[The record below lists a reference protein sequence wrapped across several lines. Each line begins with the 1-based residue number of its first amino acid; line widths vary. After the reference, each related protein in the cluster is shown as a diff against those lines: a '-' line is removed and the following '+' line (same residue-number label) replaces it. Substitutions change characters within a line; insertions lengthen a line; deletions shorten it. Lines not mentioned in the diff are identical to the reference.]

1 MKEKYD
7 VGILGVWFGCNYGS
21 IATYYSL
28 YYAIEQMG
36 KSVLMIHRPYL
47 NHFEESSMEDRHSL
61 KFARAHYDISPAYH
75 VSEIKKLNDVCD
87 AFVLGADQLWKYDVT
102 KIFGHSYFL
111 DFADRNKKK
120 ISYATSFGTDRFKAP
135 KKFMWKAVRCLRRMN
150 YVSVREKI
158 NVNMCEK
165 LFGIRA
171 EHVLDPVLLCDNRC
185 LGAIADESDRKIKS
199 NYIAAYILDPTPEK
213 REALLRMAKKYNKD
227 LIVMLDGWPHLFEG
241 NKENIDLDEYVVSDV
256 DVRDWLF
263 YFKHSDMI
271 ITDSFHGTCMA
282 ILFEKPF
289 YAISNPGRGAD
300 RFISLLEEFELMDRF
315 VWDPNDI
322 GNADDEI
329 CLDYTKVN
337 EILSKEREKSMNWL
351 QNALNSKKKN
361 HSVVIRK
368 EVLFPLRVRKS
379 IKLYEESK
387 R

>member
-47 NHFEESSMEDRHSL
+47 EHFEESSMEERHSL
-61 KFARAHYDISPAYH
+61 KFARAHYDISPAYR
-75 VSEIKKLNDVCD
+75 VDEIKKLNDVCD
-87 AFVLGADQLWKYDVT
+87 AFVLGADQLWKYNVT

-111 DFADRNKKK
+111 DFADKNKTKV
-120 ISYATSFGTDRFKAP
+120 SYATSFGAARFTAP
-135 KKFMWKAVRCLRRMN
+135 KKFMWKAVKCFRRMN

-171 EHVLDPVLLCDNRC
+171 EHVLDPVLLCDNKC
-185 LGAIADESDRKIKS
+185 LGAIADESNREIKS
-199 NYIAAYILDPTPEK
+199 DYIAAYILDPTPEK
-213 REALLRMAKKYNKD
+213 REALLRMAKKYNKK
-227 LIVMLDGWPHLFEG
+227 LVVMLDGWPHLFEG
-241 NKENIDLDEYVVSDV
+241 NKEKMDLNEYVKSDV
-256 DVRDWLF
+256 NVNDWLF
-263 YFKHSDMI
+263 YFKHSDMV

-282 ILFEKPF
+282 LLFEKPF
-289 YAISNPGRGAD
+289 YAIANEGRGSD
-300 RFISLLEEFELMDRF
+300 RFISLLEEFNLMDRF
-315 VWDPNDI
+315 VWNPNDI
-322 GNADDEI
+322 GNAENELS
-329 CLDYTKVN
+329 LDYTNVN
-337 EILSKEREKSMNWL
+337 AILNAKREKSMNWL
-351 QNALNSKKKN
+351 KNALNSKEKN

>member
-1 MKEKYD
+1 
-7 VGILGVWFGCNYGS
+7 
-21 IATYYSL
+21 
-28 YYAIEQMG
+28 
-36 KSVLMIHRPYL
+36 MIHRPYL
-47 NHFEESSMEDRHSL
+47 DHFEESSMEERHSL
-61 KFARAHYDISPAYH
+61 KFARTHYDISPAYH
-75 VSEIKKLNDVCD
+75 VNEIKKLNDVCD

-111 DFADRNKKK
+111 DFARKNKTK
-120 ISYATSFGTDRFKAP
+120 ISYATSFGTDRFTAP

-150 YVSVREKI
+150 YVSVREKV

-165 LFGIRA
+165 LFGIKA

-185 LGAIADESDRKIKS
+185 LGTIADESDREIKS

-227 LIVMLDGWPHLFEG
+227 LIVMLDGWPHLFKA
-241 NKENIDLDEYVVSDV
+241 NKEKMDLDEYIVSDV
-256 DVRDWLF
+256 NVNDWLF

-282 ILFEKPF
+282 LLFEKPF
-289 YAISNPGRGAD
+289 YAIANAGRGAD
-300 RFISLLEEFELMDRF
+300 RFISLLDQFELMDRF
-315 VWDPNDI
+315 VWNPDDI
-322 GNADDEI
+322 GNVDDETT
-329 CLDYTKVN
+329 LDYTRTN
-337 EILSKEREKSMNWL
+337 EILSKEREKSMSWL
-351 QNALNSKKKN
+351 ENALNSKEKN